1 MCIKIM
7 VPVPTVRGLVPP
19 AAAILGFWIM
29 SRMQRVRETAIG
41 NIAAIAARASAKPST
56 QPATAILME
65 AGRNIPAVSTG
76 AKPIAGTAAIRI
88 TNTPAIA

>member
-1 MCIKIM
+1 M

-56 QPATAILME
+56 QPATAIPME

-76 AKPIAGTAAIRI
+76 AKPIAEIAVHPAMTMLRTA
-88 TNTPAIA
+88 

>member
-1 MCIKIM
+1 M

-29 SRMQRVRETAIG
+29 SRMQRVHETAIE

-56 QPATAILME
+56 QPVTAILME

-76 AKPIAGTAAIRI
+76 AKPIAATAATRI
-88 TNTPAIA
+88 TSTPATA

>member
-1 MCIKIM
+1 M

-56 QPATAILME
+56 QPVTAILME
-65 AGRNIPAVSTG
+65 AGNSIHPASTG
-76 AKPIAGTAAIRI
+76 APALAGTAVRRTMTTLRTA
-88 TNTPAIA
+88 

>member
-1 MCIKIM
+1 M

-56 QPATAILME
+56 QPATAIPME

-76 AKPIAGTAAIRI
+76 AKPIAGTAASRI
-88 TNTPAIA
+88 TNTPATA